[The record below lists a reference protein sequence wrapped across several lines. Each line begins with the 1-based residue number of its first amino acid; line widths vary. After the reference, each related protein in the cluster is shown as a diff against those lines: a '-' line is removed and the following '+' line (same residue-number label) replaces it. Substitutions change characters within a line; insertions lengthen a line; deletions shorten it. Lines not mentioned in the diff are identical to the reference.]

1 MTDNIK
7 INVGVIFGGRS
18 TEHEVSIIS
27 AHQAMAALDENK
39 YNAIPLYISKEGRW
53 YSGDA
58 LKKLSGFRD
67 MGKLLSEAF
76 PIEISVNY
84 GSREIFARAAGLFK
98 KPWQQRIDV
107 AFPVVHGTNVEDGS
121 LQGMLEMTGIPYVG
135 PNVLASAVGMDK
147 IMMKAA
153 LKEAGLPVVDY
164 RAFAGYQWENDEDE
178 VIAKCQELPYPL
190 IVKPSNLGSSIG
202 ITRVDNKEALAEALE
217 LAFSFSR
224 RVLVERAVTPLREI
238 NCAVLGMPGDI
249 ITSAC
254 EEPLNA
260 KDILSFSDKYL
271 AGSSAKGMGGAKRR
285 LLAEDDPLCV
295 KIKQLAA
302 RTFETLDCCGVC
314 RVDFLV
320 DGNDGSVYV
329 NEANTI
335 PGSLSFYLLEPAG
348 IDFSQLTD
356 RLIRLALERSR
367 KQARLTTV
375 YNSNILAQGGF
386 KGKK

>member
-58 LKKLSGFRD
+58 LKKLSGFKD
-67 MGKLLSEAF
+67 MGRLLSEAF

-238 NCAVLGMPGDI
+238 NCAVLGMPGDM

-285 LLAEDDPLCV
+285 LLSEDDPLCA

>member
-67 MGKLLSEAF
+67 MGRLLSEAF

-238 NCAVLGMPGDI
+238 NCAVLGMPGDMV
-249 ITSAC
+249 TSAC

>member
-1 MTDNIK
+1 M
-7 INVGVIFGGRS
+7 
-18 TEHEVSIIS
+18 
-27 AHQAMAALDENK
+27 
-39 YNAIPLYISKEGRW
+39 
-53 YSGDA
+53 
-58 LKKLSGFRD
+58 
-67 MGKLLSEAF
+67 
-76 PIEISVNY
+76 
-84 GSREIFARAAGLFK
+84 
-98 KPWQQRIDV
+98 
-107 AFPVVHGTNVEDGS
+107 
-121 LQGMLEMTGIPYVG
+121 
-135 PNVLASAVGMDK
+135 
-147 IMMKAA
+147 
-153 LKEAGLPVVDY
+153 PVVDY

-238 NCAVLGMPGDI
+238 NCAVLGMPGDMV
-249 ITSAC
+249 TSAC